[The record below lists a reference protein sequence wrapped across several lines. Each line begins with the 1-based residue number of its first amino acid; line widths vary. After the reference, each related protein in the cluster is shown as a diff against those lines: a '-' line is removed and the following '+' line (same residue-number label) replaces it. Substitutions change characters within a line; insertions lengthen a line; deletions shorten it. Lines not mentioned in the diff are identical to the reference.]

1 MAFAILSEELWRR
14 AEEEAKTTGKDA
26 FEIYKRKGGNVKEG
40 TNEEIENIYKVV
52 AIFDEEETT
61 RPSKRKKK

>member
-26 FEIYKRKGGNVKEG
+26 FEIYKRIGGNVKEG
-40 TNEEIENIYKVV
+40 TNEEIESTYKVIG
-52 AIFDEEETT
+52 IFDEEETE